1 LLIDDVPFQMYAYR
15 VMEKENA
22 RAVLLQF
29 NKEKQA
35 SDYISDDNLMCGD
48 DGAILLPG
56 TSDSLLVSS
65 PFPQAV
71 PLLNII
77 NPQATPVLSIIS
89 PYGGCHHLRSG
100 GRRLSSPCSFRSSP
114 PLI

>member
-22 RAVLLQF
+22 RAVLQI

-56 TSDSLLVSS
+56 TSDSVG
-65 PFPQAV
+65 V
-71 PLLNII
+71 
-77 NPQATPVLSIIS
+77 
-89 PYGGCHHLRSG
+89 
-100 GRRLSSPCSFRSSP
+100 
-114 PLI
+114 